1 MISVK
6 LQKENQF
13 HMFASP
19 MTNATSEKL
28 KQLKKKKSHYIC
40 FLRAREFAKQHDI
53 NVEEVGVDV

>member
-1 MISVK
+1 
-6 LQKENQF
+6 
-13 HMFASP
+13 MFASP